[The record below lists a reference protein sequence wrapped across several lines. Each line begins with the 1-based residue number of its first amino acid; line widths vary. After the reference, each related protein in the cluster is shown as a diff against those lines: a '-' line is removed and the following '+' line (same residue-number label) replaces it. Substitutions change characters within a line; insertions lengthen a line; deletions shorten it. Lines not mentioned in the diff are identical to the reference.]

1 MSTKK
6 TRKRLLPSL
15 DELESEAKRHKVSS
29 KNVHESFKSLSEPE
43 VDLFSLP
50 SNILSNLCACERK
63 RGGWTEMEYM
73 Y

>member
-1 MSTKK
+1 MLRLTLQPISHLSTMSTNK

-29 KNVHESFKSLSEPE
+29 KNVNESFKSLSE

-50 SNILSNLCACERK
+50 SAKLGNITVIIS
-63 RGGWTEMEYM
+63 
-73 Y
+73 